1 MVMVLCY
8 LCSLSD
14 NGRRQRARA
23 LHLRSSG
30 GGDGAAADGVVRA
43 GGGPPAVG
51 GGGAHAGA
59 VRREEVPHD
68 ERKHVRGAG
77 GGEEAVQ
84 AHAEDA
90 QDDEVQVGMAYV
102 QYEISGRVDVWLRV
116 VRVQI

>member
-1 MVMVLCY
+1 MVSY
-8 LCSLSD
+8 SFSD
-14 NGRRQRARA
+14 NGYHLRARA
-23 LHLRSSG
+23 LRLCSAG
-30 GGDGAAADGVVRA
+30 GGDGAADGVVRA
-43 GGGPPAVG
+43 GGPPAVG

-59 VRREEVPHD
+59 VGRKEVPHD

-102 QYEISGRVDVWLRV
+102 QYETSGRVEVW
-116 VRVQI
+116 